1 MPQGSLKNKRRTR
14 LAKQK
19 QDQPASTM
27 PKYVQTCRS
36 FFLGT
41 TICLSFGNKLCFTH
55 KTKQNKHGVFP
66 CPLLP
71 LARRQTFTGS
81 ALFRTKCNNSLK
93 FKAFDL
99 WWDRLRCFKKMQGLA
114 FGDFSRL
121 ARPRLRISRS
131 SSADVG
137 PQIE

>member
-1 MPQGSLKNKRRTR
+1 MKDTFDSVIKICVLHLTPVFMPQGSLKNKRRTR

-41 TICLSFGNKLCFTH
+41 TICLNFGNKLCFTH

-93 FKAFDL
+93 FRSVRFVVGSFALF
-99 WWDRLRCFKKMQGLA
+99 QEN
-114 FGDFSRL
+114 
-121 ARPRLRISRS
+121 ARPGIW
-131 SSADVG
+131 
-137 PQIE
+137 